1 MLGKGIVEGRVSAV
15 MTGEPGAMLGLEESV
30 TRGPEHRGN
39 YTPHSKGY
47 PRLPV
52 LMNGHRENL
61 RNEVDV

>member
-1 MLGKGIVEGRVSAV
+1 